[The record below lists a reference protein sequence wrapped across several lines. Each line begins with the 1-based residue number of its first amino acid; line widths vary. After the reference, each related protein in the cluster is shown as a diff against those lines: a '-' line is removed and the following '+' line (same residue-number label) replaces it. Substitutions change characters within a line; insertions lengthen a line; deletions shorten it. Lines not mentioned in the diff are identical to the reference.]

1 MRTLI
6 MVAIMNNSVFQSV
19 RCMSDEYYI
28 LINKVV
34 LSNETMIIITLHYP
48 QLINT
53 VKMLRGDINN
63 LQLLCSVDTIQMDP

>member
-1 MRTLI
+1 
-6 MVAIMNNSVFQSV
+6 
-19 RCMSDEYYI
+19 MSDEYYI

-53 VKMLRGDINN
+53 VKLLRGDINN